1 MLGSWVLIDV
11 FLQFNLLS
19 CSLSQVF
26 IYFPFLLSWGGFFES
41 SGLFGLFI
49 KEGQTALLVGFLVFK
64 VCNKDKNEGHL
75 FWNWNFTNITKSD
88 PINNILQLTQLT
100 LKLL

>member
-11 FLQFNLLS
+11 FLQFNHLS

-26 IYFPFLLSWGGFFES
+26 IYFPLLLPWGGFFES

-49 KEGQTALLVGFLVFK
+49 KEGQTALLVGKIKMKGTYFEIGIL
-64 VCNKDKNEGHL
+64 HTSPSRIL
-75 FWNWNFTNITKSD
+75 SITFYS
-88 PINNILQLTQLT
+88 
-100 LKLL
+100 